1 MSGIT
6 TSIPVDVAGN
16 PVTPISM
23 DPYQYTGAAGFEQR
37 KFQLGFRLRF

>member
-23 DPYQYTGAAGFEQR
+23 DPYQYTGASGFEQR